1 MRNVS
6 YVEFL
11 KTIKELQSDVFKWVK
26 SQSPKAREL
35 GVNTLYHY
43 TEEAFGFAFTANCR
57 YLSTLDDFNFRI
69 TYLTRARE
77 SLHCF
82 NAQLAIVNNVMSIST
97 KKLKR
102 WCNASEKAIRLINGV
117 LKSDKAKAKKKNIVN

>member
-11 KTIKELQSDVFKWVK
+11 KEIKELQTDVFKWAK
-26 SQSPKAREL
+26 SQSPKTKEL
-35 GVNTLYHY
+35 GVNTLYRY
-43 TEEAFGFAFTANCR
+43 VEEAFGFAFSANCR
-57 YLSTLDDFNFRI
+57 YVSSLDDLSYRNANF
-69 TYLTRARE
+69 LKARE

-82 NAQLAIVNNVMSIST
+82 NAQLAIVNNVISISN

-102 WCNASEKAIRLINGV
+102 WCNSSEKAIKLINGV
-117 LKSDKAKAKKKNIVN
+117 LKSDKTKAKKKNFD